1 LLGMLPFFGAGDGR
15 RPGYNVVATGEL
27 QKTAETQCITAI
39 DSKRNTFLG
48 SKIKMRY
55 AFKTW
60 VRRRTGRDM
69 EIKTSQT
76 VNGDLGYCLVTGAA
90 GFTGKQLVEA
100 LLKKGYRVRALIRST
115 PLNLAHANLDCCSGD
130 VQNAAQMLQACSG
143 IETVFHTAA
152 FIATLGGSGASES
165 YRSKAYAIN
174 VEGAKNII
182 QACNSN
188 GVKRLIHTSSVDVCF
203 NSEENLH
210 MDENTPYATR
220 FTCLYTETKI
230 QAEQAVLS
238 ANSEGGLLTCAL
250 RPDGIW
256 GPGGSLMLDTL
267 LEQLEAG
274 RMVAR
279 IGGDG
284 ALHDH
289 VHVDNLIHA
298 HILAAEALNHGAPVC
313 GKAYFISDGEPARMF
328 DFVRPFFEGMGYQV
342 PKPNIPAAPLGLLM
356 SLWQWMHF
364 KLGLPEPLFSPHEL
378 NKLTISHVVN
388 SNAARR
394 DFGYEPIKGIAEG
407 MTESVAYYHELAAK
421 IPAKVAFIT
430 GGSGGLGGT
439 TCRYLAERG
448 WQVFAADFDKVA
460 LEKMAGVANITPV
473 FIDVTDPAS
482 VAAARE
488 TVRAS
493 VDGLDAIVNFA
504 GILAVGSM
512 VDIEEATLQRVLDV
526 NVMGT
531 FRVNREFFPLVNNRQ
546 GRIVN
551 ISSETG
557 WQSGAPFNGAYA
569 TSKHAIEAYS
579 DSLRRELA
587 LLDIPVVKIQ
597 PGPFKTDMVSGIEG
611 QFDRAIEG
619 SGYFKDVLQRMKLMA
634 VKAGGEGHDPALLAS
649 VIFHVLTVAKPKA
662 AYSVKP
668 DVKRMVLN
676 YLPTRWADA
685 LLKKVL
691 LDKS

>member
-1 LLGMLPFFGAGDGR
+1 M
-15 RPGYNVVATGEL
+15 NMEN
-27 QKTAETQCITAI
+27 KTNQPVT
-39 DSKRNTFLG
+39 
-48 SKIKMRY
+48 
-55 AFKTW
+55 
-60 VRRRTGRDM
+60 
-69 EIKTSQT
+69 
-76 VNGDLGYCLVTGAA
+76 GDLGYCLVTGAA
-90 GFTGKQLVEA
+90 GFTGKRLVEA
-100 LLKKGYRVRALIRST
+100 LLEKGCRVRALIRST
-115 PLNLAHANLDCCSGD
+115 PLELEHENLDCCSGD
-130 VQNAAQMLQACSG
+130 VQNEEQMQLACTD
-143 IETVFHTAA
+143 IDTVFHTAA
-152 FIATLGGSGASES
+152 FIATLGGSGASEE
-165 YRSKAYAIN
+165 YRNKAYAIN
-174 VEGAKNII
+174 VEGAQNII
-182 QACNSN
+182 RACNSN

-203 NSEENLH
+203 NSKEDLH

-230 QAEQAVLS
+230 QAEQAILS
-238 ANSEGGLLTCAL
+238 ANSDDGLLTCAL

-289 VHVDNLIHA
+289 VHIDNLIHA
-298 HILAAEALNHGAPVC
+298 HILAAETLVAGSPVC

-328 DFVRPFFEGMGYQV
+328 DFIRPFFEGMGYQV
-342 PKPNIPAAPLGLLM
+342 PKPNIPAAPLGLMM
-356 SLWQWMHF
+356 SAWQWLHF
-364 KLGLPEPLFSPHEL
+364 KVGLPEPLFSPHEL

-388 SNAARR
+388 SNAAKR

-407 MTESVAYYHELAAK
+407 MTESVAYYRELADK
-421 IPAKVAFIT
+421 IPPKAAFIT
-430 GGSGGLGGT
+430 GGSGGLGGI
-439 TCRYLAERG
+439 TCHYLAKRG
-448 WQVFAADFDKVA
+448 WQVFAADFDKAA
-460 LEKMAGVANITPV
+460 LEKMAGVENITPV
-473 FIDVTDPAS
+473 FLDVTDSAS
-482 VAAARE
+482 VAAACE

-526 NVMGT
+526 NVLGT
-531 FRVNREFFPLVNNRQ
+531 FRVNREFFPLINARK

-557 WQSGAPFNGAYA
+557 WQSGAPFNGPYA

-587 LLDIPVVKIQ
+587 LLDVPVVKIQ
-597 PGPFKTDMVSGIEG
+597 PGPFKTGMVSGIEG
-611 QFDRAIEG
+611 QFDKAIAG
-619 SGYFKDVLQRMKLMA
+619 STYFKDVLGRMKVMA
-634 VKAGGEGHDPALLAS
+634 VKEGGEGNDPALLAS
-649 VIFHVLTVAKPKA
+649 VVFHVLTVATPKA

-668 DVKRMVLN
+668 DVKRMVLD
-676 YLPTRWADA
+676 YLPTRLADA

-691 LDKS
+691 SDNK

>member
-1 LLGMLPFFGAGDGR
+1 
-15 RPGYNVVATGEL
+15 
-27 QKTAETQCITAI
+27 
-39 DSKRNTFLG
+39 
-48 SKIKMRY
+48 
-55 AFKTW
+55 
-60 VRRRTGRDM
+60 
-69 EIKTSQT
+69 
-76 VNGDLGYCLVTGAA
+76 
-90 GFTGKQLVEA
+90 
-100 LLKKGYRVRALIRST
+100 
-115 PLNLAHANLDCCSGD
+115 
-130 VQNAAQMLQACSG
+130 
-143 IETVFHTAA
+143 
-152 FIATLGGSGASES
+152 
-165 YRSKAYAIN
+165 
-174 VEGAKNII
+174 
-182 QACNSN
+182 
-188 GVKRLIHTSSVDVCF
+188 
-203 NSEENLH
+203 
-210 MDENTPYATR
+210 
-220 FTCLYTETKI
+220 
-230 QAEQAVLS
+230 
-238 ANSEGGLLTCAL
+238 
-250 RPDGIW
+250 
-256 GPGGSLMLDTL
+256 
-267 LEQLEAG
+267 
-274 RMVAR
+274 
-279 IGGDG
+279 
-284 ALHDH
+284 
-289 VHVDNLIHA
+289 
-298 HILAAEALNHGAPVC
+298 
-313 GKAYFISDGEPARMF
+313 
-328 DFVRPFFEGMGYQV
+328 
-342 PKPNIPAAPLGLLM
+342 
-356 SLWQWMHF
+356 
-364 KLGLPEPLFSPHEL
+364 
-378 NKLTISHVVN
+378 
-388 SNAARR
+388 
-394 DFGYEPIKGIAEG
+394 
-407 MTESVAYYHELAAK
+407 
-421 IPAKVAFIT
+421 
-430 GGSGGLGGT
+430 
-439 TCRYLAERG
+439 
-448 WQVFAADFDKVA
+448 
-460 LEKMAGVANITPV
+460 
-473 FIDVTDPAS
+473 

-512 VDIEEATLQRVLDV
+512 VDIEEDTLQRVLDV
-526 NVMGT
+526 NLMGT